1 VIVEFAV
8 ECGLMMGAVLY
19 TDAMYLKASA
29 KKNKFYVVRVEI
41 KRVEHLTLD
50 SFPYTKQTSPKKV
63 GFVSNLR
70 YA

>member
-50 SFPYTKQTSPKKV
+50 SFPYNKKTSPKKV